1 MPFKSKAQQRF
12 MFAAAAR
19 GDLPKSMPKEWAAAT
34 PNIKKLPNRVTST
47 RNSSTSATTA
57 PRVTAPAKKLPTR
70 GTKPRKAGGPSIPK
84 QRTAGVRSVNR
95 K

>member
-1 MPFKSKAQQRF
+1 

-19 GDLPKSMPKEWAAAT
+19 GEIPKSMPKEWAAAT
-34 PNIKKLPNRVTST
+34 PNIKKLPERVTPK

-57 PRVTAPAKKLPTR
+57 PRVTAPSKKLPTR
-70 GTKPRKAGGPSIPK
+70 GTKPRKAGGPAIPK